1 MPMTSSPPRPP
12 SSLPAPFS
20 ALLSRLR
27 RHPTWIDGGIA
38 AIVLF
43 LDILTVIM
51 VVQSSDHDL
60 QQGFPGLLPGAVT
73 TSLLGAIALTLRRR
87 FPLQAWLT
95 ILFVTPLFE
104 LAAIAIYDLTPIEAR
119 LASGLHSAL
128 WMVGLPIMLGTLA
141 VRLRPCRTWMAGLVT
156 LIVVTLSQTL
166 LEEIHGGELTYQ
178 ITVTGLLYST
188 GILVG
193 LNTRSHRLRLVD
205 AQLRS
210 ERLALER
217 EQAAL
222 LAAANE
228 RSRIAR
234 EMHDVVAHSLAVMI
248 TMADGVTATIDRNPA
263 MAKEALEVLAETG
276 RTALADT
283 RRLVGVL
290 REDPAV
296 AGLATPAAAEPA
308 PSAPP
313 PEADRAPGRRP
324 RRRHGKSRTTG
335 ASASSAGSG
344 SFPTVRKLP
353 VPEFAPPGTV
363 APREPSAPIE
373 NLRRLATDTSTDR
386 STGATPLAPA
396 PEQTDLSVLVQ
407 RFTAAGIPVT
417 YTWNGDPL
425 PSDKSLQLAL
435 FRIAQESLTNILRY
449 APTTPA
455 VRVAVER
462 HVGTV
467 VLTVDNVAAPG
478 SQPMHGSGKGL
489 IGMRERAAVYGGTVQ
504 AGPTP
509 TGWRV
514 YAVLRW
520 DENNE
525 GTPSWQMPQ

>member
-1 MPMTSSPPRPP
+1 MTQLDSQRQAPEPQVLTLGFARAAARAALESPAPATAGSPPPQRAPKGPPPPTARGRGDRLMPMTSSPPRPP

-20 ALLSRLR
+20 AFLSRLR

-234 EMHDVVAHSLAVMI
+234 EMHDVVAHFL
-248 TMADGVTATIDRNPA
+248 D
-263 MAKEALEVLAETG
+263 
-276 RTALADT
+276 
-283 RRLVGVL
+283 
-290 REDPAV
+290 
-296 AGLATPAAAEPA
+296 
-308 PSAPP
+308 
-313 PEADRAPGRRP
+313 
-324 RRRHGKSRTTG
+324 
-335 ASASSAGSG
+335 
-344 SFPTVRKLP
+344 
-353 VPEFAPPGTV
+353 
-363 APREPSAPIE
+363 
-373 NLRRLATDTSTDR
+373 
-386 STGATPLAPA
+386 
-396 PEQTDLSVLVQ
+396 
-407 RFTAAGIPVT
+407 
-417 YTWNGDPL
+417 Y
-425 PSDKSLQLAL
+425 L
-435 FRIAQESLTNILRY
+435 FLLY
-449 APTTPA
+449 L
-455 VRVAVER
+455 
-462 HVGTV
+462 HF
-467 VLTVDNVAAPG
+467 
-478 SQPMHGSGKGL
+478 
-489 IGMRERAAVYGGTVQ
+489 
-504 AGPTP
+504 
-509 TGWRV
+509 
-514 YAVLRW
+514 
-520 DENNE
+520 
-525 GTPSWQMPQ
+525 